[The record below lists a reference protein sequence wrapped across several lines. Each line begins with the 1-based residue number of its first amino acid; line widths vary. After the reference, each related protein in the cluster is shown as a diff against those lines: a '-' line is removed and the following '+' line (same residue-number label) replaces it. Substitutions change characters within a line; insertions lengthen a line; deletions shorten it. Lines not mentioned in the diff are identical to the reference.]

1 MIPLTS
7 RFSEILERRGVL
19 LHFKRGDLIYGL
31 DDPND
36 MVYRI
41 KKGRVKL
48 SYLDETGRKLA
59 LDIFGEGQLFGEL
72 SLTKVDKRELL
83 AEALEGTEVIATDR
97 NRLLGHAKRDP
108 RLMFE
113 ILSLIGLR
121 SRNVQHKLED
131 MAFKDLPT
139 RLARVLLHLAKTH
152 GHKAPDGLQIDCRLT
167 HQDLADLIGA
177 TRTNVTMMLSVFYSK
192 GLLKKGRYITISDE
206 QKLRERGFGPSH
218 KKGKQL
224 N

>member
-7 RFSEILERRGVL
+7 RFSEILEQRGVL

-36 MVYRI
+36 MIYWI

-48 SYLDETGRKLA
+48 SYLDESGRKLA

-72 SLTKVDKRELL
+72 SLTQVDKRELL
-83 AEALEGTEVIATDR
+83 AEALESTEVVAADR
-97 NRLLGHAKRDP
+97 NRLLDQAKRDP

-113 ILSLIGLR
+113 ILNLIGSR
-121 SRNVQHKLED
+121 SRSVQHKLED

-139 RLARVLLHLAKTH
+139 RLARVLLHLSDTH
-152 GHKAPDGLQIDCRLT
+152 GHHTPQGLQIDCRLT

-177 TRTNVTMMLSVFYSK
+177 TRTNVTMMLSMFYSN
-192 GLLKKGRYITISDE
+192 GLLKKGRYITITDE
-206 QKLRERGFGPSH
+206 RQLREKGYGH
-218 KKGKQL
+218 KEQL

>member
-1 MIPLTS
+1 MGVLTS
-7 RFSEILERRGVL
+7 RFSGILEQRGVL

-36 MVYRI
+36 MVYWI

-48 SYLDETGRKLA
+48 SYLDETGRKLT

-72 SLTKVDKRELL
+72 SLTQVSRRELL
-83 AEALEGTEVIATDR
+83 AEALEGTEVVAADR
-97 NRLLGHAKRDP
+97 GRLMERADRDP
-108 RLMFE
+108 RLLFE

-121 SRNVQHKLED
+121 SRSVQHKLED
-131 MAFKDLPT
+131 VAFKDLPT

-152 GHKAPDGLQIDCRLT
+152 GHATEQGLQIDCRLT

-192 GLLKKGRYITISDE
+192 GLLKKSRYLTIVDE
-206 QKLRERGFGPSH
+206 NRLKEKAFARKEKH
-218 KKGKQL
+218 L

>member
-7 RFSEILERRGVL
+7 RFSEILEQRGVL

-36 MVYRI
+36 MIYWI

-72 SLTKVDKRELL
+72 SLTRIDKRELL
-83 AEALEGTEVIATDR
+83 AEALESTEVVAADR
-97 NRLLGHAKRDP
+97 NRLLEQAKRDP

-113 ILSLIGLR
+113 ILNLIGIR
-121 SRNVQHKLED
+121 SRSVQHKLED

-139 RLARVLLHLAKTH
+139 RLARVLLHLAETH
-152 GHKAPDGLQIDCRLT
+152 GHHTPQGLQIDCRLT

-177 TRTNVTMMLSVFYSK
+177 TRTNVTMMLSMFYSN
-192 GLLKKGRYITISDE
+192 GLLKKGRYITITDE
-206 QKLRERGFGPSH
+206 RQLREKGYGH
-218 KKGKQL
+218 KEQL